1 MAKLDIHPKC
11 FETLNVNDRK
21 CRFKNNID
29 ILNECFGANIGMY
42 MRACYPQSRYEFI
55 WEANTGEKLFVWM
68 PKLYSNNSSWKNTI
82 SDDGAIIHERAD
94 GDRTQD
100 WMEIDKHEL
109 NALRI
114 VFIKPS
120 PSSPYQFAG
129 VFANKSMKHLNHT
142 YQRVTT
148 RIRLIGNPVRKVEL
162 LDDQRN
168 GVVSGS
174 FMQEEP
180 KGKRRERQF
189 ALEDDI
195 SVIEKAI
202 SDLGL
207 EGANKE
213 AVIKQRV
220 NQDIFRKRLLR
231 RYAKCC
237 LCDISN
243 KDLLIAS
250 HIKPWAS
257 SLPNE
262 KLDADNGFLFCP
274 NHDKIFDKGLI
285 TFDDN
290 GLIMISSKLTS
301 EEIKSLNISKI
312 TRIDIHSGNI
322 KYLKFHREHVF
333 RQ

>member
-1 MAKLDIHPKC
+1 MAKLDIHSKC
-11 FETLNVNDRK
+11 FETLNVNDIK

-29 ILNECFGANIGMY
+29 ILNECFGANMGMY
-42 MRACYPQSRYEFI
+42 MRACYPQSRHEFI

-68 PKLYSNNSSWKNTI
+68 PKLYSNNSSWKNII
-82 SDDGAIIHERAD
+82 SDDGTIIHEKAD

-120 PSSPYQFAG
+120 SSMPYKFAG
-129 VFANKSMKHLNHT
+129 VFVNKSMKHLNHT
-142 YQRVTT
+142 YQRIAT

-162 LDDQRN
+162 LDDQRDS
-168 GVVSGS
+168 VVSQVFVQDETKEKPS
-174 FMQEEP
+174 W
-180 KGKRRERQF
+180 RQLT
-189 ALEDDI
+189 LEDI
-195 SVIEKAI
+195 LVIEKNI

-207 EGANKE
+207 EGADKE

-231 RYAKCC
+231 RYDKCC

-290 GLIMISSKLTS
+290 GLITISSKLTS
-301 EEIKSLNISKI
+301 EEIKSLNISKV
-312 TRIDIHSGNI
+312 TRIDLHAGNI
-322 KYLKFHREHVF
+322 KYLKFHREQVF